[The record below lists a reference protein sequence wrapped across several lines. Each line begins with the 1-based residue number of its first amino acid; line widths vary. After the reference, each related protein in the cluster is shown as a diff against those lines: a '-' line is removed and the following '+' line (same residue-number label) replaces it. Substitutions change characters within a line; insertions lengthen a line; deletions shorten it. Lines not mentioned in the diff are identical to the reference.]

1 MFVKD
6 NLGVGSNN
14 GLSADVPCAIAG
26 SVEFQANNFPVKGLS
41 GPCRKDAWSS
51 KHSLE
56 GVPSSDRYDKD
67 LGVFL

>member
-14 GLSADVPCAIAG
+14 GLSADVPCATAG

-41 GPCRKDAWSS
+41 GPCRQDAWPS
-51 KHSLE
+51 KHS
-56 GVPSSDRYDKD
+56 
-67 LGVFL
+67 